1 MVDMAM
7 TQPRHGSP
15 YERDSPSPVPQ
26 PQMTKRDVRRNRMVE
41 KLQQMMDSFNANQH
55 QHYRAQLQA
64 VQVDMNLIL
73 RADPYEGIP
82 LEDGGDEIRSL
93 VEGMGANMPGDDSAQ
108 RDYWAMAGNRYRTFV
123 REANDA
129 IENRDADLTAL
140 HVGRRRPWTTDTNAD
155 SNTEPI
161 PGFGRRSRS
170 LDPAENPPS
179 RGRAQSIGQSDPT
192 KAYYHNYQEAAAAV
206 ARQGATGHRG

>member
-1 MVDMAM
+1 
-7 TQPRHGSP
+7 
-15 YERDSPSPVPQ
+15 
-26 PQMTKRDVRRNRMVE
+26 MVE

-93 VEGMGANMPGDDSAQ
+93 VEGMGANMPGDDAAQ

-140 HVGRRRPWTTDTNAD
+140 HV
-155 SNTEPI
+155 
-161 PGFGRRSRS
+161 S
-170 LDPAENPPS
+170 LS
-179 RGRAQSIGQSDPT
+179 QC
-192 KAYYHNYQEAAAAV
+192 
-206 ARQGATGHRG
+206 

>member
-1 MVDMAM
+1 
-7 TQPRHGSP
+7 
-15 YERDSPSPVPQ
+15 
-26 PQMTKRDVRRNRMVE
+26 MTKRDVRRNRMVE
-41 KLQQMMDSFNANQH
+41 KLQQMMDSFNSNQH

-93 VEGMGANMPGDDSAQ
+93 VEGMGANMPADDAAQ

-129 IENRDADLTAL
+129 IEQRDADLTAL
-140 HVGRRRPWTTDTNAD
+140 HV
-155 SNTEPI
+155 S
-161 PGFGRRSRS
+161 S
-170 LDPAENPPS
+170 LPVD
-179 RGRAQSIGQSDPT
+179 
-192 KAYYHNYQEAAAAV
+192 
-206 ARQGATGHRG
+206 

>member
-1 MVDMAM
+1 MPTPISHMHPQPHINMAM
-7 TQPRHGSP
+7 NQPHHGSP
-15 YERDSPSPVPQ
+15 FERDSPSPVPQ

-41 KLQQMMDSFNANQH
+41 KLQQMMDSFNSNQH

-93 VEGMGANMPGDDSAQ
+93 VEGMGANMPADDAAQ

-129 IENRDADLTAL
+129 IEQRDADLTAL
-140 HVGRRRPWTTDTNAD
+140 HV
-155 SNTEPI
+155 S
-161 PGFGRRSRS
+161 S
-170 LDPAENPPS
+170 LLID
-179 RGRAQSIGQSDPT
+179 
-192 KAYYHNYQEAAAAV
+192 
-206 ARQGATGHRG
+206 

>member
-1 MVDMAM
+1 MILAVGAPSNQPTLLAILARSIGTDRPPRARREQPMPTPSYHMHPQPPLNMAM
-7 TQPRHGSP
+7 NQPRHGSP
-15 YERDSPSPVPQ
+15 FERESPSPVPQ

-41 KLQQMMDSFNANQH
+41 KLQQMMDSFNSNQH

-93 VEGMGANMPGDDSAQ
+93 VEGMGANMPADDAAQ

-129 IENRDADLTAL
+129 IEQRDADLTAL
-140 HVGRRRPWTTDTNAD
+140 HV
-155 SNTEPI
+155 S
-161 PGFGRRSRS
+161 S
-170 LDPAENPPS
+170 LLVDYL
-179 RGRAQSIGQSDPT
+179 ID
-192 KAYYHNYQEAAAAV
+192 
-206 ARQGATGHRG
+206 

>member
-1 MVDMAM
+1 MAIS
-7 TQPRHGSP
+7 QPRHGSP
-15 YERDSPSPVPQ
+15 FERDSPSPVPQ

-73 RADPYEGIP
+73 RADPYEGLP

-93 VEGMGANMPGDDSAQ
+93 VEGMGANMPGDDAAQ

-129 IENRDADLTAL
+129 IEQRDADLTAL
-140 HVGRRRPWTTDTNAD
+140 HVRRNRCSKLMIVLTHYFRI
-155 SNTEPI
+155 NTKP
-161 PGFGRRSRS
+161 
-170 LDPAENPPS
+170 
-179 RGRAQSIGQSDPT
+179 QSPKST
-192 KAYYHNYQEAAAAV
+192 A
-206 ARQGATGHRG
+206 